1 MKSAHTEIVRKQ
13 MNPLLNFEP
22 YSAEFARDPYP
33 VYARMRRECPVYYH
47 ESWGTWLFSRY
58 EDIKTLV
65 MDERLGRTMDHVM
78 SHDEI
83 SADRERRDWDAAPN
97 HSRYVRVS
105 ILESE
110 GELHERL
117 RKAVFR
123 MFTPARVSRL
133 RGFIQGLIDRQIDAL
148 GSAGEFDF
156 IEDLVAPAPGF
167 VIGEMLGVPEP
178 DRPRLRAWSEDIVQF
193 FEPERTVAHRELAE
207 QATTE
212 FADYLADLAAMRREQ
227 PGDDLISKMIAW
239 RDGAERLNQDELIST
254 AMMVLMAGHGST
266 IDALGNGMLAL
277 LRHPE
282 QMAALKTDAGLIH
295 TAVQEM
301 FRYDAPLPY
310 FHRYALEDMEYR
322 GYSFKKGA
330 KLGFL
335 YASANRDEACFDNPD
350 IFDIRRDPNRH
361 LAFGGGVH
369 HCLGSHL
376 ARLNMEIIFNTVLR
390 RLPGL
395 SLDVAEDDLK
405 WKPGILTRSLAR
417 LPVRV

>member
-1 MKSAHTEIVRKQ
+1 M
-13 MNPLLNFEP
+13 LLEP
-22 YSAEFARDPYP
+22 YSGEFARDPYA

-47 ESWGTWLFSRY
+47 ENWDAWLFSRY
-58 EDIKTLV
+58 EDIKALV
-65 MDERLGRTMDHVM
+65 MDERLGRAMDHVM
-78 SHDEI
+78 SREEVA
-83 SADRERRDWDAAPN
+83 ADRASRDWDAAPN
-97 HSRYVRVS
+97 HSRYVKVS
-105 ILESE
+105 ILDTE
-110 GELHERL
+110 GELHDRL

-123 MFTPARVSRL
+123 MFTPARVNQL
-133 RGFIQGLIDRQIDAL
+133 QGFIQGFIDRQIDAL
-148 GSAGEFDF
+148 GSVKEFDF

-193 FEPERTVAHRELAE
+193 FEPERTVAHQGLAE
-207 QATTE
+207 RATTE
-212 FADYLADLAAMRREQ
+212 FAAYLADLAAMRREQ
-227 PGDDLISKMIAW
+227 PGDDLISEMIAW
-239 RDGAERLNQDELIST
+239 RDGAERLNQDELVSN

-282 QMAALKTDAGLIH
+282 QVAALKADAGLIR

-310 FHRYALEDMEYR
+310 FHRFALEDMEYR
-322 GYSFKKGA
+322 GFSFKKGA

-350 IFDIRRDPNRH
+350 RFDIRRDPNRH

-376 ARLNMEIIFNTVLR
+376 ARLNMEIIFKTVLR

-395 SLDVAEDDLK
+395 SLDVAGDDLE
-405 WKPGILTRSLAR
+405 WKPGILTRSLVR

>member
-1 MKSAHTEIVRKQ
+1 
-13 MNPLLNFEP
+13 MNLHFEP
-22 YSAEFARDPYP
+22 YSSEFARDPYP
-33 VYARMRRECPVYYH
+33 VYARLRREYPVYYH
-47 ESWGTWLFSRY
+47 ESWDTWLFSRY
-58 EDIKTLV
+58 EDMKTLV
-65 MDERLGRTMDHVM
+65 LDERLGRTMDHAM
-78 SHDEI
+78 SPEEVA
-83 SADRERRDWDAAPN
+83 ADRARRDWDAAPN
-97 HSRYVRVS
+97 HSRYVKVS
-105 ILESE
+105 ILDSE

-123 MFTPARVSRL
+123 MFTPARVGDL
-133 RGFIQGLIDRQIDAL
+133 QGFIQSVIDRQIDAL
-148 GSAGEFDF
+148 EPAGEFDF
-156 IEDLVAPAPGF
+156 MEDLIAPVPGF
-167 VIGEMLGVPEP
+167 VIGEMLGVPEL
-178 DRPRLRAWSEDIVQF
+178 DRPQLRAWSEDIVQF
-193 FEPERTVAHRELAE
+193 FEPERTVTHRELAE
-207 QATTE
+207 RATAE
-212 FADYLADLAAMRREQ
+212 FAVYLADLTAMRRQ
-227 PGDDLISKMIAW
+227 QSGDDLISEMIAW
-239 RDGAERLNQDELIST
+239 RDGAKRLDQGELIST
-254 AMMVLMAGHGST
+254 AMTVLMAGHGST

-282 QMAALKTDAGLIH
+282 QMAALKADAGLIH

-310 FHRYALEDMEYR
+310 FHRFALDHMEYR
-322 GYSFKKGA
+322 GYSFKKGT

-350 IFDIRRDPNRH
+350 TFDIRRSPNRH

-395 SLDVAEDDLK
+395 RLAVTEDELI